1 MLKVLIVDDDIF
13 VYTHLK
19 ELIQWEKEGF
29 ELCNVVL
36 SGMEAVDI
44 IQKEH
49 PEIVITDIN
58 MPGMNGVTLIKL
70 IQEKF
75 PQTKVIAL
83 SAYDDFEY
91 VKQSL
96 KMGAADY
103 LLKHT
108 LTAEVLLNVLHS
120 LRESI
125 NDKKQEDE
133 TNQRLEEQI
142 ETGKQVL
149 RQNFIRQLIQGGLR
163 ETTEIERKISELNL
177 NLGLRNLVVVAGE
190 VDDYGILKAKFTA
203 DEISNLM
210 KSLMDMSSEILK
222 DSIKSIISVPEDGKF
237 VIIFSFDHLHSNQ
250 SIYNQVFATL
260 MRIRTTIKRYL
271 NITAC
276 FGLDGICNH
285 ISDAGQYY
293 LKAEQLLARRFYEGK
308 DRIFHDPSVI
318 RAEENQPILGIKE
331 EKDILQYIKS
341 LERDPLRSYIYDI
354 FEKIQHHQP
363 GLNSTKMMLIT
374 LINIANK
381 IIRDSGI
388 DSSVIYGGIR
398 DPYEYIKQFDTIAD
412 VKDWVLA
419 LYERTIDALEL
430 FCLNPEYD
438 GVTKRAIEYIYKNYR
453 TDLSLNDIAIHVGVN
468 SSYLSR
474 KFKQDCGKS
483 VIEYLNTIRIEQAK
497 MLMENGHQKVKEI
510 ADEVG
515 FNNYNY
521 FFKVFKDSQGM
532 TPLEYEK
539 SSRR

>member
-13 VYTHLK
+13 VYTNLK
-19 ELIQWEKEGF
+19 ELIQWENEGF
-29 ELCNVVL
+29 VLCNVAL
-36 SGMEAVDI
+36 SGIGAIDI

-58 MPGMNGVTLIKL
+58 MPGMSGVTLIKL
-70 IQEKF
+70 IQEQY
-75 PQTKVIAL
+75 PQIKVIAL

-103 LLKHT
+103 ILKHT
-108 LTAEVLLNVLHS
+108 LTAEVLLNVLNS
-120 LRESI
+120 LRETI
-125 NDKKQEDE
+125 NGKKQEDE

-142 ETGKQVL
+142 QTGKQVL
-149 RQNFIRQLIQGGLR
+149 RQNFIRQLIQGGSR
-163 ETTEIERKISELNL
+163 EATDIERKLSELNL
-177 NLGLRNLVVVAGE
+177 DLGLRNLMVVAGE
-190 VDDYGILKAKFTA
+190 VDDYAILKTKFTA
-203 DEISNLM
+203 DEINNLM
-210 KSLMDMSSEILK
+210 KSLVDMSSEILK
-222 DSIKSIISVPEDGKF
+222 DSVKSIISILEEGKF
-237 VIIFSFDHLHSNQ
+237 VVIFSFDDLHSNQ
-250 SIYNQVFATL
+250 SIYNQVFTTL
-260 MRIRTTIKRYL
+260 MRIKTTIKRYL

-285 ISDAGQYY
+285 ISNIGQYY
-293 LKAEQLLARRFYEGK
+293 LKAEQLLTRRFYEGK
-308 DRIFHDPSVI
+308 DRIFHDPSVT
-318 RAEENQPILGIKE
+318 RTETNPTILGIKE
-331 EKDILQYIKS
+331 EKNILQYIKS
-341 LERDPLRSYIYDI
+341 LERDQLKTCINDI
-354 FEKIQHHQP
+354 FERIQQYQP
-363 GLNSTKMMLIT
+363 GLSSTKMMFIT

-381 IIRDSGI
+381 IIRDSSI
-388 DSSVIYGGIR
+388 DSSVIYGDVS
-398 DPYEYIKQFDTIAD
+398 DPYEHIKQFGTISD
-412 VKDWVLA
+412 VKDWILA
-419 LYERTIDALEL
+419 LYERTINALEL
-430 FCLNPEYD
+430 FCLNPKYD
-438 GVTKRAIEYIYKNYR
+438 GVTKKAIEYIYKNYQ

-483 VIEYLNTIRIEQAK
+483 VIEYLNTIRIEQSK

-539 SSRR
+539 SCRG